1 MGKELPVIPSPQ
13 QSETEEKEELVYSRV
28 FCTREDSPPLRLL
41 LDFIKSK
48 YNLLFYLKLNYFSIT
63 LLPKQK

>member
-1 MGKELPVIPSPQ
+1 MGKELPVIPNPQ

-41 LDFIKSK
+41 WIFSNPKTKS
-48 YNLLFYLKLNYFSIT
+48 
-63 LLPKQK
+63 P